1 MVQRMTDRTAVV
13 TDSTACLSDQAAKE
27 AAVTIVPL
35 QVVIGVNSYT
45 EGTPQARTQLL
56 DALRHKQPASTSRPA
71 PEQFA
76 AQYRALAEAGATGIV
91 SIHLSGD
98 LSATYESALLA
109 AADAPVPVEV
119 VDSRSVGLGLGF
131 AALAA
136 GRAAQAGQS
145 PAVCADIAA
154 KRAAHTSAFFYVDSL
169 EQLREGGRIGPA
181 AAILGS
187 ALAVKPLLHLVD
199 GRVELL
205 EKVRTS
211 ARAIARLEQLV
222 LERAGVDRVDV
233 AVHYLASLPRAELL
247 AEKLRSQ
254 LPGLGELTI
263 AEVGAVLGAHAGLG
277 LLAVVVSPRF
287 NF

>member
-13 TDSTACLSDQAAKE
+13 TDSTACLSDQAAE
-27 AAVTIVPL
+27 AAAVNVVPL

-45 EGTPQARTQLL
+45 EGTPEARTHLL
-56 DALRHKQPASTSRPA
+56 DALRRRQPASTSRPA

-91 SIHLSGD
+91 SVHLSGD

-109 AADAPVPVEV
+109 AADAPIPVEV
-119 VDSRSVGLGLGF
+119 VDSRSVGMGLGF

-136 GRAAQAGQS
+136 GRAALDGQS
-145 PAVCADIAA
+145 VAVCADVAA
-154 KRAAHTSAFFYVDSL
+154 KRAAHTSAFFYVDTL
-169 EQLREGGRIGPA
+169 ERLREGGRIGPA

-187 ALAVKPLLHLVD
+187 ALAVKPLLHLQD

-233 AVHYLASLPRAELL
+233 AVHHMASLPRAELL
-247 AEKLRSQ
+247 AEKLRDQ
-254 LPGLGELTI
+254 LQGVGDLTI

-277 LLAVVVSPRF
+277 LLAVVVSPRLTY
-287 NF
+287 

>member
-1 MVQRMTDRTAVV
+1 MTDRTAVV
-13 TDSTACLSDQAAKE
+13 TDSTACLSAQAAAE

-35 QVVIGVNSYT
+35 QVVIGVDSYT
-45 EGTPQARTQLL
+45 EGTAEARTRLL
-56 DALRHKQPASTSRPA
+56 DALRRKLPASTSRPS

-91 SIHLSGD
+91 SVHLSGD

-109 AADAPVPVEV
+109 AAGSPIPVEV
-119 VDSRSVGLGLGF
+119 VDSRSVGMGLGF

-154 KRAAHTSAFFYVDSL
+154 KRAALTSAFFYVDTL
-169 EQLREGGRIGPA
+169 EYLRRGGRISSTRA
-181 AAILGS
+181 FVGS

-199 GRVELL
+199 GKVEPL

-222 LERAGVDRVDV
+222 FERAGVDKVDV
-233 AVHYLASLPRAELL
+233 AVHHLASLPRAELL
-247 AEKLRSQ
+247 AEQLRPR
-254 LPGLGELTI
+254 LAGLGEITVG
-263 AEVGAVLGAHAGLG
+263 EVGAVLGAHAGPG
-277 LLAVVVSPRF
+277 LLGVVVSPRLTS
-287 NF
+287 

>member
-1 MVQRMTDRTAVV
+1 MTDRTAVV
-13 TDSTACLSDQAAKE
+13 TDSTACLSAQAAAE

-35 QVVIGVNSYT
+35 QVVIGVDSYT
-45 EGTPQARTQLL
+45 EGTPEARTQLL
-56 DALRHKQPASTSRPA
+56 DALRRKLPASTSRPS

-91 SIHLSGD
+91 SVHLSGD
-98 LSATYESALLA
+98 LLATYESALLA
-109 AADAPVPVEV
+109 AAGSPIPVEV
-119 VDSRSVGLGLGF
+119 VDSRSVGMGLGF

-154 KRAAHTSAFFYVDSL
+154 KRAALTSAFFYVDTL
-169 EQLREGGRIGPA
+169 EYLRRGGRISSTRA
-181 AAILGS
+181 FVGS

-199 GRVELL
+199 GKIEPL

-222 LERAGVDRVDV
+222 FERAGVDKVDV
-233 AVHYLASLPRAELL
+233 AVHHLASLPRAELL
-247 AEKLRSQ
+247 AEQLRPR
-254 LPGLGELTI
+254 LAGLGEITVG
-263 AEVGAVLGAHAGLG
+263 EVGAVLGAHAGPG
-277 LLAVVVSPRF
+277 LLGVVVSPRLSS
-287 NF
+287 

>member
-1 MVQRMTDRTAVV
+1 MTDRTAVV
-13 TDSTACLSDQAAKE
+13 TDSTACLSAQAAAE

-35 QVVIGVNSYT
+35 QVVIGVDSYT
-45 EGTPQARTQLL
+45 EGTAQARTQLL
-56 DALRHKQPASTSRPA
+56 DALRRKLPASTSRPS

-91 SIHLSGD
+91 SVHLSGD

-109 AADAPVPVEV
+109 AEGSPIPVEV
-119 VDSRSVGLGLGF
+119 VDSRSVGMGLGF

-154 KRAAHTSAFFYVDSL
+154 KRAALTSAFFYVDTL
-169 EQLREGGRIGPA
+169 EYLRRGGRISSTRA
-181 AAILGS
+181 FVGS

-199 GRVELL
+199 GKVEPL

-222 LERAGVDRVDV
+222 FERAGVDKVDV
-233 AVHYLASLPRAELL
+233 AVHHLASLPRAELL
-247 AEKLRSQ
+247 AEQLRPR
-254 LPGLGELTI
+254 LAGLGEITVG
-263 AEVGAVLGAHAGLG
+263 EVGAVLGAHAGPG
-277 LLAVVVSPRF
+277 LLGVVVSPRLSS
-287 NF
+287 

>member
-1 MVQRMTDRTAVV
+1 MTDRTAVV
-13 TDSTACLSDQAAKE
+13 TDSTACLSAQAAAE

-35 QVVIGVNSYT
+35 QVVIGVDSYT
-45 EGTPQARTQLL
+45 EGTPEARTQLL
-56 DALRHKQPASTSRPA
+56 DALRRKLPASTSRPS

-91 SIHLSGD
+91 SVHLSGD

-109 AADAPVPVEV
+109 AAGSPIPVEV
-119 VDSRSVGLGLGF
+119 VDSRSVGMGLGF

-154 KRAAHTSAFFYVDSL
+154 KRAALTSAFFYVDTL
-169 EQLREGGRIGPA
+169 EYLRRGGRISSTRA
-181 AAILGS
+181 FVGS

-199 GRVELL
+199 GKIEPL

-222 LERAGVDRVDV
+222 FERAGVDKVDV
-233 AVHYLASLPRAELL
+233 AVHHLASLPRAELL
-247 AEKLRSQ
+247 AEQLRPR
-254 LPGLGELTI
+254 LAGLGEITVG
-263 AEVGAVLGAHAGLG
+263 EVGAVLGAHAGPG
-277 LLAVVVSPRF
+277 LLGVVVSPRLSS
-287 NF
+287 

>member
-1 MVQRMTDRTAVV
+1 MTDRTAVV
-13 TDSTACLSDQAAKE
+13 TDSTACLPDRAAAE
-27 AAVTIVPL
+27 AAVNIVPL

-45 EGTPQARTQLL
+45 EGTPEARTNLL
-56 DALRHKQPASTSRPA
+56 DALRHRQPASTSRPA

-76 AQYRALAEAGATGIV
+76 AQYRVLAEAGATGIV
-91 SIHLSGD
+91 SVHLSGD

-109 AADAPVPVEV
+109 AAQAPIPVEV

-136 GRAAQAGQS
+136 GRAALAGQS
-145 PAVCADIAA
+145 LAVCADVAA
-154 KRAAHTSAFFYVDSL
+154 KRAAHTSAFFYVDTL
-169 EQLREGGRIGPA
+169 EQLRQGGRIGPA
-181 AAILGS
+181 AALFGS

-211 ARAIARLEQLV
+211 ARAIARLEQLAV
-222 LERAGVDRVDV
+222 ERAGVDQVDI
-233 AVHYLASLPRAELL
+233 AVHHLASLPRAELL
-247 AEKLRSQ
+247 TENLRNQ

-287 NF
+287 DY

>member
-13 TDSTACLSDQAAKE
+13 TDSTACLPAQAAAE
-27 AAVTIVPL
+27 AAVSIVPL

-45 EGTPQARTQLL
+45 EGTPEARTELL

-76 AQYRALAEAGATGIV
+76 AQYRSLAEAGATGIV
-91 SIHLSGD
+91 SVHLSGD

-119 VDSRSVGLGLGF
+119 VDSRSVGMGLGF

-136 GRAAQAGQS
+136 GRAALAGQS
-145 PAVCADIAA
+145 LAVCADVAA
-154 KRAAHTSAFFYVDSL
+154 KRSAHTAAFFYVDTL

-187 ALAVKPLLHLVD
+187 ALAVKPLLYLVD

-222 LERAGVDRVDV
+222 LERAGVDEVDV
-233 AVHYLASLPRAELL
+233 AVHHLASLPRAELL
-247 AEKLRSQ
+247 VEKLRTQ

-277 LLAVVVSPRF
+277 LLAVVVSPRIEY
-287 NF
+287 

>member
-1 MVQRMTDRTAVV
+1 MTDRTAVV
-13 TDSTACLSDQAAKE
+13 TDSTACLSTQAAAE

-35 QVVIGVNSYT
+35 QVVIGVDSYT
-45 EGTPQARTQLL
+45 EGTAEARTQLL
-56 DALRHKQPASTSRPA
+56 DALRRKLPASTSRPS

-91 SIHLSGD
+91 SVHLSAD

-109 AADAPVPVEV
+109 AAGSPIPVEV
-119 VDSRSVGLGLGF
+119 VDSRSVGMGLGF

-154 KRAAHTSAFFYVDSL
+154 KRAALTSAFFYVDTL
-169 EQLREGGRIGPA
+169 EYLRRGGRISSTRA
-181 AAILGS
+181 FVGS

-199 GRVELL
+199 GKVEPL

-222 LERAGVDRVDV
+222 FERAGVDKVDV
-233 AVHYLASLPRAELL
+233 AVHHLASLPRAELL
-247 AEKLRSQ
+247 AEQLRPR
-254 LPGLGELTI
+254 LAGLGEITVG
-263 AEVGAVLGAHAGLG
+263 EVGAVLGAHAGPG
-277 LLAVVVSPRF
+277 LLGVVVSPRLSS
-287 NF
+287 